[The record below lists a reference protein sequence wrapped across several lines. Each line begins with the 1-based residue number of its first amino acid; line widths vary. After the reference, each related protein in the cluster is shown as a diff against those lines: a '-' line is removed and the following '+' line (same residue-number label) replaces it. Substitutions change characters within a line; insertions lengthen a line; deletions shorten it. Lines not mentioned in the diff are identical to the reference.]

1 MRVEN
6 CFLAVDGVGERTE
19 RKLWK
24 AGIPDWDAFSAA
36 GSVPVGTARS
46 EAIESFID
54 DARVELDRRNAA
66 FFADRLPSASR
77 WRLYEEFR
85 TDACFFDI
93 ETTGLS
99 KHRDRV
105 TTVSFHRGVSEWNSD
120 GQREP
125 DSRAGETE
133 TLVADEDLT
142 RETVAR
148 ELDSADLLV
157 SFNGARFDVPFL
169 ETAFDLSIET
179 PHLDLMYPCRKAGL
193 TGGLKAIERELGIGR
208 EEEGVDGR
216 EAVRLWHAYERGD
229 EAALDRLVRYNRDDT
244 RNLAIL
250 ADRISTRLDSEV
262 FGAFR

>member
-46 EAIESFID
+46 GAIESFID
-54 DARVELDRRNAA
+54 DARAELDRRNAA

-85 TDACFFDI
+85 SDTCFFDI

-105 TTVSFHRGVSEWNSD
+105 TTVSFHR
-120 GQREP
+120 
-125 DSRAGETE
+125 AGETE
-133 TLVADEDLT
+133 TLVAGDDLT
-142 RETVAR
+142 REAVAR

-169 ETAFDLSIET
+169 ETAFDLSVET

-208 EEEGVDGR
+208 EEDGVDGR

-229 EAALDRLVRYNRDDT
+229 EAALDRLIRYNRDDT
-244 RNLAIL
+244 RNLAVL
-250 ADRISTRLDSEV
+250 GDRVATRLDSEV